1 MFGTHQRLYAQGE
14 GHGGAARNRE
24 KRADG
29 QIQRAGKAQA
39 VGAAHL
45 LAQGKQAVAAGDADG
60 GNSQQRK
67 PDARNQQSRDCGP
80 HGAAG
85 LTAQIG
91 GENQIARAKKHAEKH
106 NGNQERFLMCEPV
119 FHMPTPSCASPK
131 RHSLYFYQYT
141 INVND

>member
-1 MFGTHQRLYAQGE
+1 MFGTHQRLHAQGE

-60 GNSQQRK
+60 RNSSSRK
-67 PDARNQQSRDCGP
+67 PTPVTSSPAI
-80 HGAAG
+80 AG
-85 LTAQIG
+85 HTALP
-91 GENQIARAKKHAEKH
+91 A
-106 NGNQERFLMCEPV
+106 
-119 FHMPTPSCASPK
+119 
-131 RHSLYFYQYT
+131 
-141 INVND
+141 